1 MGYTYIIN
9 IGIKK
14 NSNGI
19 KTNDYEQEKKKKP
32 ECVGDGTMRRR
43 PLPARRAADLGYQL
57 YAVATQPQD
66 IAGTGNPPS
75 TKVIA
80 SDMTAAVV
88 KKDNFGT
95 LTDAAYTLYDT
106 DKVDYV
112 KVELTNAQTG
122 VEYMVVASVRKVPE

>member
-1 MGYTYIIN
+1 MN
-9 IGIKK
+9 KK
-14 NSNGI
+14 
-19 KTNDYEQEKKKKP
+19 
-32 ECVGDGTMRRR
+32 RRR
-43 PLPARRAADLGYQL
+43 NLRAWVTSLCAAALCLLGVQPTWAISSTSWPPSPRRSEERRVGKEC
-57 YAVATQPQD
+57 
-66 IAGTGNPPS
+66 PPS

-122 VEYMVVASVRKVPE
+122 VEYMVAASVRKVPE

>member
-1 MGYTYIIN
+1 MN
-9 IGIKK
+9 KK
-14 NSNGI
+14 
-19 KTNDYEQEKKKKP
+19 
-32 ECVGDGTMRRR
+32 RRR
-43 PLPARRAADLGYQL
+43 NLRAWVTALCAAALCLLGVQPTW
-57 YAVATQPQD
+57 AISSTPWPPSPQD

-88 KKDNFGT
+88 KKDNFGP
-95 LTDAAYTLYDT
+95 LTNAAYTLYDT